1 VVEHWVEVVEP
12 SETRVVTSPEERA
25 RVQVAMQEAPHH
37 LRRVAPNA
45 PTRRLE
51 LALDLFRRTVEA
63 WGESPPTDAQLGLI
77 RDHIV
82 EALHLTRQSRF
93 ACDARPDQQ

>member
-1 VVEHWVEVVEP
+1 MVEHWDESVQP
-12 SETRVVTSPEERA
+12 LETRGVTAPEERA
-25 RVQVAMQEAPHH
+25 RVERAMREAPHH

-45 PTRRLE
+45 PPRRLE

-63 WGESPPTDAQLGLI
+63 WGENPPTDAQLGLI

-82 EALHLTRQSRF
+82 EALHLTRQSRV
-93 ACDARPDQQ
+93 ACEARPDQQ